1 MKVKILFFGATA
13 DAVGEREVEFEIKEK
28 PKADQAFEEVLEE
41 FPRLK
46 KDFGKTLLFSVNEE
60 YAKGDEVIDEGD
72 ELGIFTAV
80 SGG

>member
-1 MKVKILFFGATA
+1 MKVKVLFFGATA
-13 DAVGEREVEFEIKEK
+13 DAVGKREIEFELKEK
-28 PKADQAFEEVLEE
+28 PKANQAFESVLAK

-46 KDFGKTLLFSVNEE
+46 KDFGKTLLFSINEE
-60 YAKGDEVIDEGD
+60 YANGNEFINDGD

>member
-13 DAVGEREVEFEIKEK
+13 DAVGKREVEFEVSENY
-28 PKADQAFEEVLEE
+28 KAEQAFSEILNKFPKLE
-41 FPRLK
+41 

-60 YAKGDEVIDEGD
+60 YANGDESINDGD

>member
-13 DAVGEREVEFEIKEK
+13 DTVGKSEVEFELEEK
-28 PKADQAFEEVLEE
+28 LQANQAFEKVLNEL
-41 FPRLK
+41 PKLK
-46 KDFGKTLLFSVNEE
+46 KDFRKTLLFSINEE
-60 YAKGDEVIDEGD
+60 YANGDELINEGD